1 MHCQVK
7 EVIWSVITSIK
18 YDLIAICGEIVCTPS
33 DDNEASSVG
42 ISSGAQ
48 PLPAAQDSHCFFIVV
63 TFGAE
68 YEFLV
73 HMQSL
78 RGRLQSNWYN
88 SQSLLCL

>member
-18 YDLIAICGEIVCTPS
+18 YDLIAICGKIVRTPS

-48 PLPAAQDSHCFFIVV
+48 PLPAAQDGHCFFILV

-68 YEFLV
+68 YEFSWFIWNL
-73 HMQSL
+73 
-78 RGRLQSNWYN
+78 
-88 SQSLLCL
+88 